1 MKELRPVQT
10 RLDYQYE
17 TNTVQIGD
25 FILESGESLSS
36 VEVAYERAGNFR
48 GPAILVC
55 HALTGNHYAV
65 GTKENPGWWSGLV
78 DAGGFI
84 DTNEFQ
90 VITFNVLGG
99 CNGTTGPTSI
109 NPKTGESYRGDFPY
123 PTVRDLVRVQKKA
136 LEQLN
141 ICSLH
146 AVAGGSLGGMQV
158 YEWGL
163 IYPAFMNHLLVLA
176 ATPELSDYGM
186 AFNRIGI
193 EAIQNDPKWNDG
205 FYDEDAEIKGL
216 EIARMAGMITYR
228 TPQLF
233 SKRFEREVRDEG
245 FPALYQID
253 SYLIYQGKKL
263 RQRFDANS
271 YLRLLHAM
279 NSHDIGRGRGGWQHA
294 SRQIQAKV
302 LALGFKGDLLY
313 ETTRIAEFAETIQ
326 DGVFYEVDTV
336 FGHDGFL
343 VEFEKWGPLIK
354 RTLEEKRVTEEVG

>member
-1 MKELRPVQT
+1 MKS

-25 FILESGESLSS
+25 FILESGECLSS

-65 GTKENPGWWSGLV
+65 GTKENPGWWSGLIGP
-78 DAGGFI
+78 GGYI
-84 DTNEFQ
+84 DTKEYQ

-99 CNGTTGPTSI
+99 CNGTTGPTST
-109 NPKTGESYRGDFPY
+109 NPKTGRPYQGSFPY
-123 PTVRDLVRVQKKA
+123 LTIRDLVRVQKKA
-136 LEQLN
+136 LDQLK
-141 ICSLH
+141 IQSLH

-158 YEWGL
+158 LEWGL
-163 IYPAFMNHLLVLA
+163 LYPTFLNHLVVLA

-186 AFNRIGI
+186 AFNRIAI
-193 EAIQNDPKWNDG
+193 EAIENDPNWNDG
-205 FYDEDAEIKGL
+205 YYRQDAELKGL
-216 EIARMAGMITYR
+216 QIARMAGMITYR

-245 FPALYQID
+245 SPTLYQID

-263 RQRFDANS
+263 RDRFDANS

-279 NSHDIGRGRGGWQHA
+279 NSHDIGRDRGGWQKA

-313 ETTRIAEFAETIQ
+313 ETLRIAEFTEAVP
-326 DGVFYEVDTV
+326 DGSFFEVDTI